1 MHPRR
6 WHILMALSVALCT
19 VNIGTLAL
27 NIGLPSIGVAMRAT
41 TSQLQWITEAYV
53 LALAALMITAGS
65 LADRFGRRRVLVAG
79 LLLFAAASALG
90 ALCHAPWQLI
100 MVRAVSGAA
109 GAMIM
114 PSTLSI
120 VRNVFPAEEMV
131 KAMAVWT
138 GVVSAG
144 VMLGPIAGGVLV
156 EAWGWPALFWMNV
169 PLVALAL
176 LAVGLVVPESRAA
189 GRRPLDPLGM
199 VLGAASTTA
208 LVYSVIQAPHAGW
221 TSAGTLG
228 TFGGG
233 VVGFAVFLWW
243 ERRTRYPMLDLT
255 LFHNPRFWAASMAV
269 TIAYFALMGTAFLLT
284 LYMQTVQG
292 HSPVGSALRLTP
304 MAVAAGVAAVAAEPL
319 VHRFGTRDVVAG
331 GLVVTALGMSVF
343 STVGWRNNET
353 LVLTGLGVLTLG
365 LVAAGIA
372 ASESIMSSVSADQAG
387 SAAAV
392 DETSI
397 ELGGTLGVAVMGSV
411 YAAGFASG
419 LASAARALPAE
430 LRKVA
435 TESVSGA
442 IEAADRVGGPVG
454 ADFAAVARASF
465 LDGTQTAA
473 WIGAGVALA
482 GALLTLR
489 FLPGAEHD
497 TPVAYPTVDE
507 V

>member
-27 NIGLPSIGVAMRAT
+27 NIGLPSIGVAMQAT
-41 TSQLQWITEAYV
+41 TSQLQWITETYV
-53 LALAALMITAGS
+53 LALAALMITMGS
-65 LADRFGRRRVLVAG
+65 LADRFGRRRLLVAG
-79 LLLFAAASALG
+79 LLLYGVASVGG

-100 MVRAVSGAA
+100 AVRAVLGAA

-114 PSTLSI
+114 PATLSI
-120 VRNVFPAEEMV
+120 VRSVFPPEEMV

-169 PLVALAL
+169 PLVAGSL
-176 LAVGLVVPESRAA
+176 LAVALVVPESRAA

-208 LVYSVIQAPHAGW
+208 LVYAVIQAPHAGW
-221 TSAGTLG
+221 LSARTLG
-228 TFGGG
+228 TLAGGAA
-233 VVGFAVFLWW
+233 GFVLFLWW
-243 ERRTRYPMLDLT
+243 ERRTAYPMLDLT
-255 LFHNPRFWAASMAV
+255 LFHNPRFWAASVAV

-304 MAVAAGVAAVAAEPL
+304 MAVAAGLSAAAAEPL

-331 GLVVTALGMSVF
+331 GLAVTTLGMLVF
-343 STVGWRNNET
+343 STVGWHNNEPV
-353 LVLTGLGVLTLG
+353 VLAGLGVLTLG

-372 ASESIMSSVSADQAG
+372 ASESIMSSVSEDQAG

-411 YAAGFASG
+411 YAAGFAAG
-419 LASAARALPAE
+419 LTSAVRSLPAE

-435 TESVSGA
+435 TESISGA
-442 IEAADRVGGPVG
+442 IEAADRVGGPLG
-454 ADFAAVARASF
+454 ADFAATARASF

-473 WIGAGVALA
+473 WIGAGVAFV
-482 GALLTLR
+482 GALLTVR
-489 FLPGAEHD
+489 FLPGRDSAR
-497 TPVAYPTVDE
+497 
-507 V
+507 